1 MSRVLS
7 RPMFR
12 RGGSAGSGITS
23 GLSRPGYHRGRVVRP
38 GGYQGIN
45 EVEEQ
50 LAMIDK
56 LAPYRGTDISDFL
69 IGFGLNMAGGPP
81 SGNIISTAAKAAQGP
96 YKQFIEGSRG
106 EDAARRATAT
116 SLLTGQLNREAE
128 ERKTGVKMQMISL
141 LDKDYGPKIEKIK
154 TDIKVLE
161 QKHGKKGEDG
171 AITFEDVNIQ
181 KAYDGLKS
189 QLDQTQSEW
198 DVQRNRII
206 VPGKSKAAQI
216 LEVYTSLV
224 KAATETAV
232 PGGQAID
239 YEALMQEAKNQV
251 EAAYRAGNA
260 TGGRVGY
267 QQGLSVDKLSELN
280 KATVT
285 PFKEPP
291 KTMSEEVDVT
301 EEIEE
306 EPKQKPSIDMSY
318 DEFRS
323 KMDAQ
328 VSDEVVRLIYYNPTA
343 FADFANIETQ
353 EDVYEFNNKYN
364 VNLVLPFTTQ
374 ST

>member
-56 LAPYRGTDISDFL
+56 LAPYKGTDVSDFL
-69 IGFGLNMAGGPP
+69 IGFGLNMAGGTP

-96 YKQFIEGSRG
+96 YREFIEGSRG

-128 ERKTGVKMQMISL
+128 EKKTGIKMQMIAL
-141 LDKDYGPKIEKIK
+141 LDKDYAPKIEEIK
-154 TDIKVLE
+154 TNIKVLE

-171 AITFEDVNIQ
+171 EITFEDVTI
-181 KAYDGLKS
+181 KKSYDNLKS
-189 QLDQTQSEW
+189 KLDQTQSEW
-198 DVQRNRII
+198 DVKRNRII

-216 LEVYTSLV
+216 IELYTTLV
-224 KAATETAV
+224 KAAAETAV
-232 PGGQAID
+232 GQDID
-239 YEALMQEAKNQV
+239 TEALMQQAKKQV
-251 EAAYRAGNA
+251 EAAYRSGNA
-260 TGGRVGY
+260 TGGRVGFDM
-267 QQGLSVDKLSELN
+267 GGPTDV
-280 KATVT
+280 V
-285 PFKEPP
+285 
-291 KTMSEEVDVT
+291 EEVDVT

-306 EPKQKPSIDMSY
+306 EPKQKPSIEMPY

>member
-128 ERKTGVKMQMISL
+128 ERKTGVKMQMIAL
-141 LDKDYGPKIEKIK
+141 LDKDNAPKIEKINTIHECLTK
-154 TDIKVLE
+154 PHEIE
-161 QKHGKKGEDG
+161 
-171 AITFEDVNIQ
+171 
-181 KAYDGLKS
+181 
-189 QLDQTQSEW
+189 
-198 DVQRNRII
+198 
-206 VPGKSKAAQI
+206 
-216 LEVYTSLV
+216 LV
-224 KAATETAV
+224 KNMAK
-232 PGGQAID
+232 ID
-239 YEALMQEAKNQV
+239 LV
-251 EAAYRAGNA
+251 
-260 TGGRVGY
+260 
-267 QQGLSVDKLSELN
+267 
-280 KATVT
+280 
-285 PFKEPP
+285 
-291 KTMSEEVDVT
+291 
-301 EEIEE
+301 IEE
-306 EPKQKPSIDMSY
+306 
-318 DEFRS
+318 
-323 KMDAQ
+323 A
-328 VSDEVVRLIYYNPTA
+328 VRNMAPMRIAKFTYNLCNL
-343 FADFANIETQ
+343 FNSF
-353 EDVYEFNNKYN
+353 YEKSPVIREENKDGKN
-364 VNLVLPFTTQ
+364 KK
-374 ST
+374 

>member
-128 ERKTGVKMQMISL
+128 ERKTGVKMQMIAL
-141 LDKDYGPKIEKIK
+141 LDKDYAPKIEKIK

-181 KAYDGLKS
+181 KAYDGLNS

-224 KAATETAV
+224 KAAAETTV
-232 PGGQAID
+232 GQAID
-239 YEALMQEAKNQV
+239 YEALMEQAKRQV

-260 TGGRVGY
+260 TGGRVGFDM
-267 QQGLSVDKLSELN
+267 GGPTDV
-280 KATVT
+280 V
-285 PFKEPP
+285 
-291 KTMSEEVDVT
+291 EEVDVT

-306 EPKQKPSIDMSY
+306 EPKQMVKPSGDFGVDYGTKEESDID
-318 DEFRS
+318 
-323 KMDAQ
+323 
-328 VSDEVVRLIYYNPTA
+328 VSLNLQAE
-343 FADFANIETQ
+343 
-353 EDVYEFNNKYN
+353 NKIGK
-364 VNLVLPFTTQ
+364 
-374 ST
+374 

>member
-128 ERKTGVKMQMISL
+128 ERKTGVKMQMIAL
-141 LDKDYGPKIEKIK
+141 LDKDYAPKIEKIK

-260 TGGRVGY
+260 TGGRVGFDM
-267 QQGLSVDKLSELN
+267 GGPTDV
-280 KATVT
+280 V
-285 PFKEPP
+285 
-291 KTMSEEVDVT
+291 EEVDVT